1 MALLSNH
8 HNSYQTSSEML
19 TPIYPTPDRSFEPLY
34 QSPYTSPHYETMRAQ
49 YREGYQP
56 DGEITPRRDVENSDY
71 RRETGEFHPRT
82 PEGYE
87 RGPYGVLTPLTPQRF
102 DSQRTATASMDP
114 NIASPRSTFYE
125 ENSTDYQPATY
136 CYETPPQEPR
146 FHPGESSSFQSE
158 TEPRSLCW
166 DPVSSTQ
173 VSGVCYR
180 SRYSSGKKNEGN
192 KKKINVGAVGIVTT
206 ISSSVIFQKIQPS
219 PTSSPRRGRRRS
231 RDVPPSPNVLKR
243 RRLAANARER
253 RRMNG
258 LNDAF
263 DKLREVVPS
272 LGADHKL
279 SKFETLQM
287 AQTYI
292 AALCD
297 LLERHD
303 GKR

>member
-1 MALLSNH
+1 MALLSNAP
-8 HNSYQTSSEML
+8 SMYQSSSSEML
-19 TPIYPTPDRSFEPLY
+19 MPAYSTVRPYEPLY
-34 QSPYTSPHYETMRAQ
+34 PSPYNSPDYDHIAVNYNDHNAVDVMM
-49 YREGYQP
+49 
-56 DGEITPRRDVENSDY
+56 TPRRNVECNDSYNGDNCHEY
-71 RRETGEFHPRT
+71 VVPD
-82 PEGYE
+82 GYE
-87 RGPYGVLTPLTPQRF
+87 RESYGLLTPVTPQRF
-102 DSQRTATASMDP
+102 TSHS
-114 NIASPRSTFYE
+114 SVE
-125 ENSTDYQPATY
+125 ENSMDYQAPVY
-136 CYETPPQEPR
+136 CYETSQEIGYNVKHDR
-146 FHPGESSSFQSE
+146 NQDVGDSRKNYW
-158 TEPRSLCW
+158 EPA
-166 DPVSSTQ
+166 PVQ
-173 VSGVCYR
+173 D
-180 SRYSSGKKNEGN
+180 
-192 KKKINVGAVGIVTT
+192 
-206 ISSSVIFQKIQPS
+206 S

-231 RDVPPSPNVLKR
+231 RDVPPSPGVLKR

-303 GKR
+303 NEH

>member
-1 MALLSNH
+1 
-8 HNSYQTSSEML
+8 ML
-19 TPIYPTPDRSFEPLY
+19 GSRIVD
-34 QSPYTSPHYETMRAQ
+34 
-49 YREGYQP
+49 
-56 DGEITPRRDVENSDY
+56 
-71 RRETGEFHPRT
+71 TGE
-82 PEGYE
+82 
-87 RGPYGVLTPLTPQRF
+87 LLQ
-102 DSQRTATASMDP
+102 
-114 NIASPRSTFYE
+114 
-125 ENSTDYQPATY
+125 
-136 CYETPPQEPR
+136 
-146 FHPGESSSFQSE
+146 
-158 TEPRSLCW
+158 RSLS
-166 DPVSSTQ
+166 DLHSLIV
-173 VSGVCYR
+173 
-180 SRYSSGKKNEGN
+180 N
-192 KKKINVGAVGIVTT
+192 KKGQIIVNWYCEKRDFGNHFKYY
-206 ISSSVIFQKIQPS
+206 SFQKIQFS

-231 RDVPPSPNVLKR
+231 RDMPPSPNVLKR

-303 GKR
+303 GKRWEFFLQIYETVCRSLFSVQVYNLLLLLVYMILLVCNLFILLHIAYVCR

>member
-8 HNSYQTSSEML
+8 HDYPVSSEMIATTYPSTARTYESL
-19 TPIYPTPDRSFEPLY
+19 YPSPYNSPNYDSMKIPFRESYAHKGEHTPRKDAEPINYGNDVVTKYSRTPDSYDRSSF
-34 QSPYTSPHYETMRAQ
+34 
-49 YREGYQP
+49 
-56 DGEITPRRDVENSDY
+56 
-71 RRETGEFHPRT
+71 
-82 PEGYE
+82 
-87 RGPYGVLTPLTPQRF
+87 GVLTPVTPQRYEAQHVI
-102 DSQRTATASMDP
+102 SHTT
-114 NIASPRSTFYE
+114 SPRSMLHEDSSVEYLA
-125 ENSTDYQPATY
+125 PAY
-136 CYETPPQEPR
+136 CYETPPQEQK
-146 FHPGESSSFQSE
+146 FHILESNEQMQMI
-158 TEPRSLCW
+158 EPRKSCW
-166 DPVSSTQ
+166 EPVTSVQKQ
-173 VSGVCYR
+173 V
-180 SRYSSGKKNEGN
+180 
-192 KKKINVGAVGIVTT
+192 
-206 ISSSVIFQKIQPS
+206 S

-231 RDVPPSPNVLKR
+231 RDIPPSPSVLKR

-297 LLERHD
+297 LLQKHD
-303 GKR
+303 GKWQ

>member
-8 HNSYQTSSEML
+8 HNSYQTSSEM
-19 TPIYPTPDRSFEPLY
+19 IDQAFPTPSRNYDPLY
-34 QSPYTSPHYETMRAQ
+34 PSPYNSPNYETMRSS
-49 YREGYQP
+49 YRDGYQME
-56 DGEITPRRDVENSDY
+56 GCVTPRREFENLDFG
-71 RRETGEFHPRT
+71 RESMEYTRT

-87 RGPYGVLTPLTPQRF
+87 RAPYGVLTPLTPQRY
-102 DSQRTATASMDP
+102 DP
-114 NIASPRSTFYE
+114 QHSIDHTTSPRSTLYE
-125 ENSTDYQPATY
+125 ENSMEYQNPMY

-146 FHPGESSSFQSE
+146 YHPLENKVQSNPESQA
-158 TEPRSLCW
+158 PW
-166 DPVSSTQ
+166 DPVT
-173 VSGVCYR
+173 
-180 SRYSSGKKNEGN
+180 
-192 KKKINVGAVGIVTT
+192 AAH
-206 ISSSVIFQKIQPS
+206 KIQSS

-231 RDVPPSPNVLKR
+231 RDVPPSPSVLKR